1 MCFSAFLLYDMWI
14 MKWRSDWHVFLGP
27 VILPCILK
35 TIWCMNII
43 IWDYESVWPD
53 VWPKNKCKSLYF
65 MVVILCYILK
75 TFLCMNITTWDYG
88 SVLPDIWPQNKC
100 MSLWPIFHGP
110 VILHYISKPIWWT
123 SVMCLISDNQTGW
136 PKLWPQNKYRSTWPI
151 FHGLVICWISSRLFD
166 GWTS

>member
-75 TFLCMNITTWDYG
+75 TFY
-88 SVLPDIWPQNKC
+88 V
-100 MSLWPIFHGP
+100 
-110 VILHYISKPIWWT
+110 WT
-123 SVMCLISDNQTGW
+123 SQLGIMGQYYQTFDLKINACHCDLYFMVQWFCIISQSLFGGRVSCALFQITKQGD
-136 PKLWPQNKYRSTWPI
+136 QN
-151 FHGLVICWISSRLFD
+151 FD
-166 GWTS
+166 LKINIGQHDLYFMV